1 MKTYY
6 IVAII
11 FFCSAFAKA
20 QDSTTVEVPKIYLKA
35 FQGQST
41 IIEGTSLRLVNVIED
56 SRCPQGVDC
65 IWAGNAK
72 VVVEL
77 TSESGKKTTKEIILN
92 GGRVAPIYS
101 EDGLVISIKG
111 LAPYPTSLSKI
122 KASDYYLRVEVSN

>member
-11 FFCSAFAKA
+11 FLFSAFAKA
-20 QDSTTVEVPKIYLKA
+20 QDSTTVEVPKIYIKA
-35 FQGQST
+35 YNGKLAQIEETT
-41 IIEGTSLRLVNVIED
+41 IRLVEVLED
-56 SRCPQGVDC
+56 SRCPKGVDC

-72 VVVEL
+72 VLVEI

-92 GGRVAPIYS
+92 DGRVAPIYS
-101 EDGLVISIKG
+101 EEGLVISIKG

>member
-6 IVAII
+6 IVAIL
-11 FFCSAFAKA
+11 FLFSAFAKA
-20 QDSTTVEVPKIYLKA
+20 QDSTTVEVPKIYIKA
-35 FQGQST
+35 YNGKLAQIEATT
-41 IIEGTSLRLVNVIED
+41 IRLVEVLED
-56 SRCPQGVDC
+56 SRCPKGVDC

-72 VVVEL
+72 VLVEI
-77 TSESGKKTTKEIILN
+77 TSESGRKTTKEIILN

-101 EDGLVISIKG
+101 EEGLVISING

>member
-11 FFCSAFAKA
+11 FLFSAFAKA

-35 FQGQST
+35 YNGKLVEIEQTT
-41 IIEGTSLRLVNVIED
+41 IRLVNVIED

-72 VVVEL
+72 VVVEI
-77 TSESGKKTTKEIILN
+77 TSESGKKTTKEITLN
-92 GGRVAPIYS
+92 GGSLAPIFS

-111 LAPYPTSLSKI
+111 LAPYPSSMSKI

>member
-11 FFCSAFAKA
+11 FLFSAFAKA
-20 QDSTTVEVPKIYLKA
+20 QDSTTVEVPKIYIKA
-35 FQGQST
+35 YNGKLAQIEATT
-41 IIEGTSLRLVNVIED
+41 IRLVEVLED
-56 SRCPQGVDC
+56 SRCPKGVDC

-72 VVVEL
+72 VLVEI
-77 TSESGKKTTKEIILN
+77 TSESGRKTTKEIILN

-101 EDGLVISIKG
+101 EEGLVISIKG